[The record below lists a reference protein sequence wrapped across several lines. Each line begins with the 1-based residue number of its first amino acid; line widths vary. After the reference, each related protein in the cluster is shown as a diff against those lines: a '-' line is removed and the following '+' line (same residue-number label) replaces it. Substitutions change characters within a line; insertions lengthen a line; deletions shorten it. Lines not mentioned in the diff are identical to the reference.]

1 MARLDWGVSVTPIE
15 TVGGGVD
22 GDGVTTEVLSHNF
35 QRTIGGGNSSGT
47 WAGNDTS
54 EWNSGVPTCIS
65 SDAGNITPN
74 AGADGLWFKHTG
86 FNYDA
91 AEADNIGSTVNTA
104 KVTISIGV
112 GGETPSQVICRLNA
126 GEAIFFPEPVNAQ
139 FSLSDN
145 GVAAAVEVAV
155 FT

>member
-1 MARLDWGVSVTPIE
+1 MLCMELANNDKPPELRKL
-15 TVGGGVD
+15 
-22 GDGVTTEVLSHNF
+22 
-35 QRTIGGGNSSGT
+35 
-47 WAGNDTS
+47 AGL
-54 EWNSGVPTCIS
+54 ILK
-65 SDAGNITPN
+65 N
-74 AGADGLWFKHTG
+74 AL
-86 FNYDA
+86 
-91 AEADNIGSTVNTA
+91 TA